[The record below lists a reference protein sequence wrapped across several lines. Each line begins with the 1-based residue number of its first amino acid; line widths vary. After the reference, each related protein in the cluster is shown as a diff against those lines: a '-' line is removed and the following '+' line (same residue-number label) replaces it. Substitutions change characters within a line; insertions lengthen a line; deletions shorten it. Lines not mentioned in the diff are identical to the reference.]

1 VIRARDAKQVS
12 DIWEGWDLSDAS
24 VARRRPLWAKSV
36 TYVLGTNFTY
46 VSVQTSAG
54 LARPEGFEPPTY
66 RFEV

>member
-1 VIRARDAKQVS
+1 MIRAWEPKQVS
-12 DIWEGWDLSDAS
+12 NIWERWDESDAS
-24 VARRRPLWAKSV
+24 AARRRPLLAKSV

-46 VSVQTSAG
+46 VSGSDSAG